1 MNRPGTDMLA
11 APVKRI
17 TTIPVSLLCSVLALA
32 PVQVVAAPPKQ
43 PEPAPSEEEAAPDE
57 DPNYTRAVEAYRR
70 GTELYN
76 AAKFEEAL
84 ASFQEAATLYASPD
98 FQFNIAKCYER
109 LGKYEEAIRSYE
121 TYLRTAEDSGDTA
134 VIEASIADLQRRIEE
149 RDAAAEKP
157 PDPGPEVAPEPEPGK
172 PPGRALMI
180 TGGVLLGVGA
190 AVALGGGLGF
200 GIPVSRDNATLG
212 EVLDDNPDNLTFAE
226 ADEIANGARLNQTLE
241 IVMIGVGGALVVT
254 GAALLGVGMSKK
266 KKANTAR
273 LQVAPTWGRTGAGLS
288 LSGSF

>member
-1 MNRPGTDMLA
+1 MLA
-11 APVKRI
+11 APVKRLS
-17 TTIPVSLLCSVLALA
+17 TISTSLLCSVLALA
-32 PVQVVAAPPKQ
+32 PVQVVAAPPKS
-43 PEPAPSEEEAAPDE
+43 EPAPSEDEAPPDE

-76 AAKFEEAL
+76 EAKFEDAL
-84 ASFQEAATLYASPD
+84 AAFQEAATLYASPD

-134 VIEASIADLQRRIEE
+134 VIEASIAYLQRRIEE

-157 PDPGPEVAPEPEPGK
+157 PEVEPEPDTGPKK
-172 PPGRALMI
+172 PPGRALVL

-212 EVLDDNPDNLTFAE
+212 EVLDGNPDGLTFAE
-226 ADEIANGARLNQTLE
+226 ADEIASGAKLNQTLE
-241 IVMIGVGGALVVT
+241 LVMIGVGGALVVI
-254 GAALLGVGMSKK
+254 GAALLGVGMAKN
-266 KKANTAR
+266 KKATTAR
-273 LQVAPTWGRTGAGLS
+273 LRVAPTWGRAGAGLS
-288 LSGSF
+288 LSGNF

>member
-1 MNRPGTDMLA
+1 MLA
-11 APVKRI
+11 APVKRL
-17 TTIPVSLLCSVLALA
+17 TSIPISLLCSVLALA
-32 PVQVVAAPPKQ
+32 PAQVVAAPAKQ
-43 PEPAPSEEEAAPDE
+43 PEPAPADDEASPDE

-84 ASFQEAATLYASPD
+84 AAFQEAATLYASPD

-109 LGKYEEAIRSYE
+109 LGKYEEAILHYE
-121 TYLRTAEDSGDTA
+121 TYLRTADDSGDTA
-134 VIEASIADLQRRIEE
+134 VIESSIADLQRRIEE
-149 RDAAAEKP
+149 RDAAAQKP
-157 PDPGPEVAPEPEPGK
+157 PDTGPEPEPEPSK
-172 PPGRALMI
+172 PPGRALVL

-190 AVALGGGLGF
+190 AVGLGGGLGF

-212 EVLDDNPDNLTFAE
+212 EVLDGNPDALTFAD
-226 ADEIANGARLNQTLE
+226 ADELANRAAMNQTLE
-241 IVMIGVGGALVVT
+241 LVMIGVGGALVLT
-254 GAALLGVGMSKK
+254 GAVLLGVGMSKK
-266 KKANTAR
+266 KQAKTAR

>member
-1 MNRPGTDMLA
+1 MLA
-11 APVKRI
+11 APVKRV
-17 TTIPVSLLCSVLALA
+17 TTIPVSLLCSLLALA

-43 PEPAPSEEEAAPDE
+43 SEPEPSEDEPPPDE
-57 DPNYTRAVEAYRR
+57 DPNYERAVEAYRL

-84 ASFQEAATLYASPD
+84 VAFQEAATLYASPD

-121 TYLRTAEDSGDTA
+121 LYLRTAEDSGDTA
-134 VIEASIADLQRRIEE
+134 VIEASIADLKRRIEE
-149 RDAAAEKP
+149 RDAAAENQ
-157 PDPGPEVAPEPEPGK
+157 PDPEPEPTG
-172 PPGRALMI
+172 PTNPGRKLVL

-190 AVALGGGLGF
+190 VVALAGGLGF
-200 GIPVSRDNATLG
+200 GIPVSRKNATLG
-212 EVLDDNPDNLTFAE
+212 EVLDGNPDGLTFAE
-226 ADEIANGARLNQTLE
+226 ADEIADAARTSQTIEL
-241 IVMIGVGGALVVT
+241 VMVGVGGALVIT
-254 GAALLGVGMSKK
+254 GAALLAVGMSKN
-266 KKANTAR
+266 KKAKTAR